1 MFILLFSDTHGN
13 SFDLKKVIYNYP
25 KVDLVIHLG
34 DYVKDVYKVRGDFST
49 IPFECVAGNNDWASS
64 EPNEKVIEIEGKKIF
79 LTHGHT
85 YGVKSSTKK
94 LIEKGKELGT
104 DAIFFGHTHLTD
116 EFFSGDMHIIN
127 PGSLGRPSV
136 YQGPTFCE
144 INIEDN
150 KFKTVFKT
158 IV

>member
-13 SFDLKKVIYNYP
+13 TFDLKKVISNYE

-34 DYVKDVYKVRGDFST
+34 DCVKDVQKVRGEFT
-49 IPFECVAGNNDWASS
+49 KIPFECVAGNNDWASS
-64 EPNEKVIEIEGKKIF
+64 EVDEKVIELGGKRI
-79 LTHGHT
+79 LITHGHT
-85 YGVKSSTKK
+85 YGVKSSVLK
-94 LIEKGKELGT
+94 LVEKGKALGV

-116 EFFSGDMHIIN
+116 EQFIENIHMIN

-144 INIEDN
+144 ITLENN
-150 KFKTVFKT
+150 QLKTVFKT
-158 IV
+158 II